1 MSNKHGGRF
10 MNPQPMGMPEL
21 FSQLGLESDYAQ
33 IAQFIQ
39 HHPLPPEVHLADASF
54 WTPAQR
60 AFLQESWQ
68 QDSDWC
74 ELVDQL
80 DQMLR
85 KAPVKH

>member
-1 MSNKHGGRF
+1 
-10 MNPQPMGMPEL
+10 MNQQPMGMPEL
-21 FSQLGLESDYAQ
+21 FSQLGLDNSYAD

-39 HHPLPPEVHLADASF
+39 HHPLPADIPLTDATF

-60 AFLQESWQ
+60 AFLYESWQ

-85 KAPVKH
+85 NTPLKH

>member
-1 MSNKHGGRF
+1 
-10 MNPQPMGMPEL
+10 MNQQPMGMPEL
-21 FSQLGLESDYAQ
+21 FSQLGLDNDYAD

-39 HHPLPPEVHLADASF
+39 HHPLPADIRLADASF
-54 WTPAQR
+54 WTPSQR
-60 AFLQESWQ
+60 AFLLESWQ

-85 KAPVKH
+85 KTPVKH

>member
-1 MSNKHGGRF
+1 
-10 MNPQPMGMPEL
+10 MNHQPMGMPEL
-21 FSQLGLESDYAQ
+21 FSQLGLENSYAD

-39 HHPLPPEVHLADASF
+39 HHPLPPETHLADASF

-60 AFLQESWQ
+60 AFLRESWH

-80 DQMLR
+80 NQMLR
-85 KAPVKH
+85 KTPFKH

>member
-1 MSNKHGGRF
+1 
-10 MNPQPMGMPEL
+10 MNHQPMGMPEL
-21 FSQLGLESDYAQ
+21 FSQLGLENSYAD

-39 HHPLPPEVHLADASF
+39 QHPLPPETHLADASF

-60 AFLQESWQ
+60 AFLRESWH

-80 DQMLR
+80 NQMLR
-85 KAPVKH
+85 KTPFKH